1 MESKLPKGWK
11 ELSPTIIMSEEF
23 GGYVIRIDAACRP
36 VVKIEDRK
44 VNHYH
49 IRFTTVL
56 GESINTT
63 PSDGNLGSPEW
74 DRVIMQAKQFALD
87 TLDDMH
93 TKITQAMD
101 RFEEVL
107 GNPEMLEEQS

>member
-1 MESKLPKGWK
+1 MESELPKGWK
-11 ELSPTIIMSEEF
+11 ELSPTRIVSEEF
-23 GGYVIRIDAACRP
+23 GGYVVQIEAVSKP
-36 VVKIEDRK
+36 VFNVEYRK

-63 PSDGNLGSPEW
+63 VSDGNRGLPNW
-74 DRVIMQAKQFALD
+74 NRVIVQAKQFALD
-87 TLDDMH
+87 TLDNMH

-101 RFEEVL
+101 RFGEVL
-107 GNPEMLEEQS
+107 EGVDTDATE